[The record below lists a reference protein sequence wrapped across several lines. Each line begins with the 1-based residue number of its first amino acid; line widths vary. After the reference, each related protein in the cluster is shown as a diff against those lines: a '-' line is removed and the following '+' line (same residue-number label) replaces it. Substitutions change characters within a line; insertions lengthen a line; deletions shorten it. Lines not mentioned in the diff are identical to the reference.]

1 MQNKRKIPLLFVILG
16 LFLQLFT
23 AIPAQAAD
31 DFTIKAEAAFAIDAD
46 SGKIFYDQNGSTP
59 LAIASVTKMIT
70 TYLVLDAIKQQ
81 RTTWDAQVP
90 ISDYAAENSTNP
102 ELSNVPLSKDQTYS
116 VKDLY
121 DAAIIE
127 SGNAAAIALA
137 EFLAGSEHAF
147 VDQMRQLVAS
157 WGITDAILVNASG
170 LNNYF
175 LGDRRYPD
183 TGEEDENMMSARS
196 VAIVARHLI
205 KDHPEYLE
213 TSKVAKTQFAPG
225 TDSVVEM
232 ENSNSMLPGLANAKE
247 GVDGLKTGTT
257 EKAGACFAG
266 TMERDGRRVITV
278 VLNASNE
285 VRDKNARFVET
296 SNLMD
301 YCFNNWQL
309 KTVDLANQPMTG
321 ETELPVVD
329 GKQEEVQLKND
340 GVVQVWARNDMDLN
354 QLTTETEMNDTL
366 LNEGKLIAPV
376 RKGEK
381 LGVTK
386 VKLNQ
391 DDLGYVDPNE
401 EPSASVVTSNSVE
414 KANIFLL
421 VWRKILD
428 FFN

>member
-16 LFLQLFT
+16 LFLQLFA

-70 TYLVLDAIKQQ
+70 AYLVLDAVKQQ

-116 VKDLY
+116 VKELY

-147 VDQMRQLVAS
+147 VDQMRQLVTS

-196 VAIVARHLI
+196 VAIVARRLI

-213 TSKVAKTQFAPG
+213 TSKVANAQFAAG
-225 TDSVVEM
+225 TESPVEM

-278 VLNASNE
+278 ILNASNE
-285 VRDKNARFVET
+285 VRDRNARFVET
-296 SNLMD
+296 SSLMD
-301 YCFNNWQL
+301 YCFDNWQL
-309 KTVDLANQPMTG
+309 KTIDLANQPVTG

-354 QLTTETEMNDTL
+354 QITTETEMNNTL
-366 LNEGKLIAPV
+366 LNDGKLIAPV

-381 LGVTK
+381 LGMTT

-391 DDLGYVDPNE
+391 DELGYVDPDDA
-401 EPSASVVTSNSVE
+401 PSANVVTSSAVE
-414 KANIFLL
+414 KANIFLII
-421 VWRKILD
+421 WRKILD

>member
-16 LFLQLFT
+16 LFLQLFA

-70 TYLVLDAIKQQ
+70 AYLVLDAVKQQ

-102 ELSNVPLSKDQTYS
+102 ELSNVPLNKDQTYS
-116 VKDLY
+116 VKELY

-147 VDQMRQLVAS
+147 VDQMRQLVTS

-196 VAIVARHLI
+196 VAIVARRLI

-213 TSKVAKTQFAPG
+213 TSKVANAQFAAG
-225 TDSVVEM
+225 TESPVEM

-285 VRDKNARFVET
+285 VRDRNARFAET
-296 SNLMD
+296 SRLMD
-301 YCFNNWQL
+301 YCFDNWQL
-309 KTVDLANQPMTG
+309 KTIDLANQPVTG

-354 QLTTETEMNDTL
+354 QITTETEMNKTL
-366 LNEGKLIAPV
+366 LNDGKLIAPV

-381 LGVTK
+381 LGMTT

-391 DDLGYVDPNE
+391 DELGYVDPDDA
-401 EPSASVVTSNSVE
+401 PSANVVTSSAVE
-414 KANIFLL
+414 KANIFLII
-421 VWRKILD
+421 WRKILD
-428 FFN
+428 FF

>member
-225 TDSVVEM
+225 TDSAVEM

-329 GKQEEVQLKND
+329 GKQEEVQLQND

-354 QLTTETEMNDTL
+354 QLTTETQMNDTL
-366 LNEGKLIAPV
+366 LNDGKLIAPV

-381 LGVTK
+381 LGVTT

-401 EPSASVVTSNSVE
+401 APSASVVTSSSVE

-421 VWRKILD
+421 IWRKILD

>member
-1 MQNKRKIPLLFVILG
+1 
-16 LFLQLFT
+16 
-23 AIPAQAAD
+23 
-31 DFTIKAEAAFAIDAD
+31 
-46 SGKIFYDQNGSTP
+46 
-59 LAIASVTKMIT
+59 
-70 TYLVLDAIKQQ
+70 LDAVKQQ

-102 ELSNVPLSKDQTYS
+102 ELSNVPLNKDQTYS
-116 VKDLY
+116 VKELY

-147 VDQMRQLVAS
+147 VDQMRQLVTS

-196 VAIVARHLI
+196 VAIVARRLI

-213 TSKVAKTQFAPG
+213 TSKVANAQFAAG
-225 TDSVVEM
+225 TESPVEM

-285 VRDKNARFVET
+285 VRDRNARFAET
-296 SNLMD
+296 SRLMD
-301 YCFNNWQL
+301 YCFDNWQL
-309 KTVDLANQPMTG
+309 KTIDLANQPVTG

-354 QLTTETEMNDTL
+354 QITTETEMNKTL
-366 LNEGKLIAPV
+366 LNDGKLIAPV

-381 LGVTK
+381 LGMTT

-391 DDLGYVDPNE
+391 DELGYVDPDDA
-401 EPSASVVTSNSVE
+401 PSANVVTSSAVE
-414 KANIFLL
+414 KANIFLII
-421 VWRKILD
+421 WRKILD
-428 FFN
+428 FF

>member
-1 MQNKRKIPLLFVILG
+1 MQNKRKIPLLLVVLS
-16 LFLQLFT
+16 LFLQLFA

-31 DFTIKAEAAFAIDAD
+31 DFTIKAEAAFAIDAET
-46 SGKIFYDQNGSTP
+46 GKIFYDQNGSTP
-59 LAIASVTKMIT
+59 LAIASITKMIT
-70 TYLVLDAIKQQ
+70 IYLVLDAVKQQ
-81 RTTWDAQVP
+81 KTTWDAQVP

-102 ELSNVPLSKDQTYS
+102 ELSNVPLNKDQTYS
-116 VKDLY
+116 VKELY

-147 VDQMRQLVAS
+147 VDQMRQRVSS

-175 LGDRRYPD
+175 LGDRRYPG

-196 VAIVARHLI
+196 VAIVARRLI
-205 KDHPEYLE
+205 TDFPEYLD
-213 TSKVAKTQFAPG
+213 TSKVAKTQFAAG
-225 TDSVVEM
+225 TESPVEM

-266 TMERDGRRVITV
+266 TIERDGHRVITV

-285 VRDKNARFVET
+285 VRDNNARFVET
-296 SNLMD
+296 SSLMD
-301 YCFNNWQL
+301 YCLNNWQL
-309 KTVDLANQPMTG
+309 QSVDLSNQPMTG
-321 ETELPVVD
+321 ETTLPVVD

-340 GVVQVWARNDMDLN
+340 GVVQVWARNDMDLS
-354 QLTTETEMNDTL
+354 QITVETEMNDTL
-366 LNEGKLIAPV
+366 LNDGKLIAPV

-381 LGVTK
+381 LGVTT

-391 DDLGYVDPNE
+391 DDLGYLDPAE
-401 EPSASVVTSNSVE
+401 APSANVVTSSAVE
-414 KANIFLL
+414 KANIFLII
-421 VWRKILD
+421 WRKILD
-428 FFN
+428 LFN

>member
-1 MQNKRKIPLLFVILG
+1 MQNKRKIPLLLVVLS
-16 LFLQLFT
+16 LFLQLFA

-31 DFTIKAEAAFAIDAD
+31 DFTIKAEAAFAIDAET
-46 SGKIFYDQNGSTP
+46 GKIFYDQNGSTP
-59 LAIASVTKMIT
+59 LAIASITKMIT
-70 TYLVLDAIKQQ
+70 IYLVLDAVKQQ
-81 RTTWDAQVP
+81 KTTWDAQVP

-102 ELSNVPLSKDQTYS
+102 ELSNVPLNKDQTYS
-116 VKDLY
+116 VKELY

-147 VDQMRQLVAS
+147 VDQMRQRVSS

-205 KDHPEYLE
+205 TDFPEYLE
-213 TSKVAKTQFAPG
+213 TSKVAKTQFAAGSESP
-225 TDSVVEM
+225 VEM

-266 TMERDGRRVITV
+266 TIERDGRRVITV

-285 VRDKNARFVET
+285 VRDNNARFVET
-296 SNLMD
+296 SSLMD
-301 YCFNNWQL
+301 YCLNNWQL
-309 KTVDLANQPMTG
+309 QSVDLSNQPMTG
-321 ETELPVVD
+321 ETTLPIVD

-340 GVVQVWARNDMDLN
+340 GVVQVWARNDMDLS
-354 QLTTETEMNDTL
+354 QITVETEMNDTL
-366 LNEGKLIAPV
+366 LNDGKLIAPV

-381 LGVTK
+381 LGVTT

-391 DDLGYVDPNE
+391 DDLGYLDPAE
-401 EPSASVVTSNSVE
+401 APSANVVTSSAVE
-414 KANIFLL
+414 KANIFLII
-421 VWRKILD
+421 WRKILD
-428 FFN
+428 LFN